1 MVGRLLGGSRTP
13 IDYAD
18 REAYYARRA
27 NFKDNLNFDGIP
39 KTAKQREEDLK
50 ESQKIQQLSAK
61 RRQVES
67 MLYEEA
73 DTCVESMLYEEA
85 DTCVE
90 SMLYEEADTC
100 VSAKRRQVESMQY
113 FILRGKIHG
122 QTNKKRMLKNQIR
135 NERRKENI
143 IGKIHN
149 LNILLKKKKSQGIAL

>member
-85 DTCVE
+85 DTCV
-90 SMLYEEADTC
+90 
-100 VSAKRRQVESMQY
+100 SAKRRQVESMQY

-149 LNILLKKKKSQGIAL
+149 LNILFKKKKSQGIAL

>member
-1 MVGRLLGGSRTP
+1 MVGRLLGGARTP

-61 RRQVES
+61 RRQ
-67 MLYEEA
+67 
-73 DTCVESMLYEEA
+73 VESMLYEEA

>member
-85 DTCVE
+85 DTCV
-90 SMLYEEADTC
+90 
-100 VSAKRRQVESMQY
+100 SAKRRQVESMQY